1 LKQKPRSVSYRSISK
16 RRDVFSLQGVP
27 VKTIEESE
35 KETAERL
42 KTLQV
47 EENERMAQ
55 PTLKSILSKNRP
67 QTYIS
72 VEELDERFIQF
83 DFKENP
89 NLLFSYYIM
98 DGSKRRVTFDE
109 EDNNEALPPIETE
122 ETVENDDDEV
132 EETEDVI
139 NVDLTEEF
147 DESMSE

>member
-1 LKQKPRSVSYRSISK
+1 M
-16 RRDVFSLQGVP
+16 
-27 VKTIEESE
+27 
-35 KETAERL
+35 

-147 DESMSE
+147 DESMSK

>member
-1 LKQKPRSVSYRSISK
+1 
-16 RRDVFSLQGVP
+16 
-27 VKTIEESE
+27 
-35 KETAERL
+35 L

-67 QTYIS
+67 QTHIC

-147 DESMSE
+147 DESMSK